1 MNRISRSATAAALGA
16 LAGLLLVACGGD
28 TNEPAPAPATA
39 SATTAAAVT
48 PTAAATPAEA
58 VLNTPATPALP
69 VTVND
74 KDGKPV
80 TIKDAS
86 RIIPLNGDIA
96 EVVWALGLG
105 GNVVG
110 TDTSATYPAAA
121 AASTK
126 IGYQR
131 TLSAEGILALKPSL
145 IIGNENAG
153 PPAVIDQLRS
163 AGVTVV
169 LFKHPSTL
177 DAIPQKIRDISD
189 ALGIAERG
197 DILAKKTQGE
207 IDAARILAATATT
220 KPSVMFLYL
229 RGASTQ
235 IASGKGYSAESLITS
250 ANATDAGAASGI
262 VNTAPLTPEALV
274 AAQPQVLLLLDAGLQ
289 SVGGV
294 DGLLKI
300 PGIAQTPAGK
310 DRKVVS
316 LDDQYLL
323 GFGPRAGQA
332 LADLV
337 RLLHPELTGR

>member
-1 MNRISRSATAAALGA
+1 MKRIRLSATAALVAV
-16 LAGLLLVACGGD
+16 AGLLLAACGGD
-28 TNEPAPAPATA
+28 QNEAVPTPAPAAA
-39 SATTAAAVT
+39 SATPAT
-48 PTAAATPAEA
+48 PSPVPAEA
-58 VLNTPATPALP
+58 VLNTPARPVLP
-69 VTVND
+69 VTITD

-121 AASTK
+121 AAATK

-131 TLSAEGILALKPSL
+131 TLSAEGILALQPTL
-145 IIGNENAG
+145 ILGNEAAG
-153 PPAVIDQLRS
+153 PPAVIEQLRA

-169 LFKHPSTL
+169 LLKHPTTI
-177 DAIPQKIRDISD
+177 DAVPQKIRDIAG
-189 ALGIAERG
+189 ALGVAERG
-197 DILAKKTQGE
+197 DVLAKQTQGE
-207 IDAARILAATATT
+207 VDAARTLAKSATSRPT
-220 KPSVMFLYL
+220 VMFLYL
-229 RGASTQ
+229 RGSATQ
-235 IASGKGYSAESLITS
+235 IASGKGYSAESLITG
-250 ANATDAGAASGI
+250 ANAVDAGAASGI
-262 VNTAPLTPEALV
+262 TNTAPLTPEALV

-310 DRKVVS
+310 ERKVVS

-323 GFGPRAGQA
+323 GFGPRVGQA
-332 LADLV
+332 LADLT
-337 RLLHPELTGR
+337 RALHPELKGR